1 MKLDSNT
8 LALASEA
15 REVGFFAQLARTDAG
30 LGLAL
35 PGAILAEG
43 KDAAR
48 FLHSQVTNEVEALE
62 PGNGNFSAR
71 VTRQGQLLHFFSL
84 HRLPVAPGAAD
95 QFLLLLERGEIAD
108 LIAAFDDFL
117 FSDDVN
123 FTDVSEQ
130 YQWTALQGPD
140 VDAVIAAC
148 TPANQNDLGDWAPYN
163 VRAIDIAADTSSLV
177 IARTLTGDT
186 GFLIATPARSH
197 SAASKVD
204 ARLEYAANDAGL
216 LVVSEP
222 ELSQLIEIMRIE
234 AGQVR
239 VGPDTDGRKSILPET
254 GLEQHAVSYTKGC
267 YLGQEVIAR
276 VRTYGAL
283 PYGLRGLVFECA
295 QKDDWPQQ
303 MSLLERL
310 PASGEDLHI
319 SGRDKSVGQIVSR
332 TLSPL
337 VGYPIAFAYLDKE
350 HRTPGT
356 ELDIEVGDGAMT
368 ARVALLPFYSAPDR
382 DERVAYLYDRAVRVF
397 AQGAEEEAL
406 AILEDAL
413 QLDPGFS
420 DAYEAIGVILG
431 RSERFHEAIDI
442 FKRLEELVPEAAMV
456 NTNLSLY
463 YMKIG
468 DKTAAESEAAKAMQK
483 SLAESTGIKV
493 NSDELDAQL
502 LEQERVDAKRK
513 LNMFSQV
520 LEIDEEDS
528 VALFGMGNALSVLE
542 DWERAEECYAKASE
556 FDPKN
561 SAVYLARGK
570 VLEALG
576 ASDRAL
582 DVFRAGMEVAS
593 RQGDLMPLK
602 DMEHRVLLLSAT
614 APSATASSDAG
625 ESA

>member
-1 MKLDSNT
+1 
-8 LALASEA
+8 
-15 REVGFFAQLARTDAG
+15 
-30 LGLAL
+30 
-35 PGAILAEG
+35 
-43 KDAAR
+43 
-48 FLHSQVTNEVEALE
+48 
-62 PGNGNFSAR
+62 
-71 VTRQGQLLHFFSL
+71 
-84 HRLPVAPGAAD
+84 
-95 QFLLLLERGEIAD
+95 
-108 LIAAFDDFL
+108 
-117 FSDDVN
+117 
-123 FTDVSEQ
+123 
-130 YQWTALQGPD
+130 
-140 VDAVIAAC
+140 
-148 TPANQNDLGDWAPYN
+148 
-163 VRAIDIAADTSSLV
+163 
-177 IARTLTGDT
+177 
-186 GFLIATPARSH
+186 
-197 SAASKVD
+197 
-204 ARLEYAANDAGL
+204 
-216 LVVSEP
+216 
-222 ELSQLIEIMRIE
+222 
-234 AGQVR
+234 
-239 VGPDTDGRKSILPET
+239 
-254 GLEQHAVSYTKGC
+254 
-267 YLGQEVIAR
+267 
-276 VRTYGAL
+276 
-283 PYGLRGLVFECA
+283 
-295 QKDDWPQQ
+295 
-303 MSLLERL
+303 
-310 PASGEDLHI
+310 
-319 SGRDKSVGQIVSR
+319 
-332 TLSPL
+332 
-337 VGYPIAFAYLDKE
+337 LDKE

-382 DERVAYLYDRAVRVF
+382 DERVAYLYDRAIRVF

-493 NSDELDAQL
+493 NSAELDAQL
-502 LEQERVDAKRK
+502 LEQERADAKRK